1 MITEEKS
8 LLLKQIGEAP
18 TLKIID
24 FFLYNPSLDYSKQEV
39 VQQVSMSR
47 STFFKAWKAL
57 ESSGVFTATRKIGR
71 ASMYR
76 LDRKNPVVQKLI
88 ELDLALGK
96 QAMEKAAGHEVIS
109 SKIRRVKR

>member
-1 MITEEKS
+1 MVQEEKS

-18 TLKIID
+18 AIKIID

-39 VQQVSMSR
+39 AQQVSMSR

-57 ESSGVFTATRKIGR
+57 EPSGVFTMTRKIGR
-71 ASMYR
+71 ASMYK
-76 LDRKNPVVQKLI
+76 LDRRNLVVRKLI

-96 QAMEKAAGHEVIS
+96 QAMEKAVEQNVLS
-109 SKIRRVKR
+109 VRKTS